1 MKVILFKNLN
11 NTGVILDRSRVI
23 PDYLEFEFEEPG
35 TFCVGERTYAVTGGK
50 VFVPQYDVLLG
61 KHLKLIFIDKKGKEY
76 SCGEIIRTGSRIVE
90 FHNNV
95 ERTLIDVAAALDDAR
110 RENAELRGE
119 IKKIK
124 EQMGI
129 SLIGG

>member
-35 TFCVGERTYAVTGGK
+35 KFRVGKKTYEVEGRK
-50 VFVPQYDVLLG
+50 VFIPQFDVMIG
-61 KHLKLIFIDKKGKEY
+61 SHAKLVFIDKDGKEY
-76 SCGEIIRTGSRIVE
+76 DLGEIFRSGSRLVE
-90 FHNNV
+90 YHNDV
-95 ERTLIDVAAALDDAR
+95 ERTLIDAVQTIDEAR
-110 RENAELRGE
+110 REIAELRAE
-119 IKKIK
+119 IKTIK

-129 SLIGG
+129 SLI